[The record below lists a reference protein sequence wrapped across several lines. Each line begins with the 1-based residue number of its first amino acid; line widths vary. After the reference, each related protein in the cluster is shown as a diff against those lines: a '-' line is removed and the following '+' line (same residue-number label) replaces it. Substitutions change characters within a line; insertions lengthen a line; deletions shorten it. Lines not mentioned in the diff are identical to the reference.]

1 MRAREE
7 EARARRAN
15 AEVTVLNPLAPSIR
29 TSAPLVPVSS
39 PPTHLGRVVRAD
51 EGLLRR
57 RGAVTSTASA
67 AFDGEGASSAAAAA
81 LANRCGR
88 GDAAGALRIASEDPG
103 SVNGIVDEDGR
114 RPLHVAAMTGHAGV
128 VEALLSRGAE
138 PDARCRRGRTALHEA
153 AKGGHAACARAIL
166 IAHKEYGSYYGATG
180 RRADANAR
188 DASGKTPLHE
198 ARSRETIE
206 ALLREGADGSIRQ
219 GDGSNAVH
227 LACDR
232 ADGWAV
238 EALLGCG
245 ADCDARDGVGRTAL
259 HRARDARSAAAL
271 CACGADVDVV
281 NDDGYTPLH
290 IAAMEGKPEIVA
302 PLVNAGARLR
312 ARTRKRGSIIPGAT
326 AADLAVKFSHDEV
339 VRLLEESKQFSR
351 EAYLST
357 LAVNHNEERFQKQM
371 RRASERRVG
380 LVWGL
385 VVACVAVL
393 FALLVGH
400 FWFAEAKKELK
411 EWRKIRASKERARAQ
426 KLKQQEAAK
435 KAELK
440 RKLKAEADAK
450 AWQESARQHV
460 ERVLRCGVHGTLKE
474 GVKKGGVH
482 RCVLFG
488 QDGQGLSKEA
498 SAACGVCVDFLQ
510 ELRERLDQSRK
521 TTSEAEVDLQLND
534 ACEKSTGRS
543 VKVCDALLA
552 SRKDV
557 NRQMAFGAPPAK
569 ICERVGAK
577 NPELCA
583 IKPPKEGDLSSD
595 GKGDIAAREAFKKLS
610 VFTHPDKHDNSEAST
625 EAFKMLNTA
634 RAYMDAKAKLNA
646 KRRKGKAK
654 GAGDPR

>member
-1 MRAREE
+1 
-7 EARARRAN
+7 
-15 AEVTVLNPLAPSIR
+15 
-29 TSAPLVPVSS
+29 
-39 PPTHLGRVVRAD
+39 
-51 EGLLRR
+51 
-57 RGAVTSTASA
+57 
-67 AFDGEGASSAAAAA
+67 
-81 LANRCGR
+81 
-88 GDAAGALRIASEDPG
+88 
-103 SVNGIVDEDGR
+103 
-114 RPLHVAAMTGHAGV
+114 
-128 VEALLSRGAE
+128 
-138 PDARCRRGRTALHEA
+138 
-153 AKGGHAACARAIL
+153 
-166 IAHKEYGSYYGATG
+166 
-180 RRADANAR
+180 
-188 DASGKTPLHE
+188 
-198 ARSRETIE
+198 
-206 ALLREGADGSIRQ
+206 
-219 GDGSNAVH
+219 
-227 LACDR
+227 
-232 ADGWAV
+232 V